1 MNAHKFW
8 QEKVC
13 EEIFQSLTAQ
23 EMMVSVSIWCGLR
36 DKEIADSMGRSQR
49 TVRFHLENIFL
60 KTGCR
65 DRVAIALLV
74 ERARRPALSLLPA
87 NIFFF
92 AVENWKSR
100 RNKK

>member
-1 MNAHKFW
+1 MKKNADKFW

-13 EEIFQSLTAQ
+13 EELFQSLTAQ
-23 EMMVSVSIWCGLR
+23 EVMVAASICCGLR
-36 DKEIADSMGRSQR
+36 DKEIADSMGRTQR
-49 TVRFHLENIFL
+49 TVRFHLEHILL

-65 DRVAIALLV
+65 SRVEIALLV

-92 AVENWKSR
+92 AVENWINR
-100 RNKK
+100 KK